1 MALILPK
8 GLPVINKLLDEG
20 IDVIYKEDFKK
31 EFFKLFGF
39 GLEGVDYSE
48 DVDITTV

>member
-1 MALILPK
+1 MAIEEIWPQITSENVFELS
-8 GLPVINKLLDEG
+8 DAEG
-20 IDVIYKEDFKK
+20 FKK